1 MGNNPCGCYYEAED
15 EKMKKQGMECVS
27 CGKTAKK
34 AKLRFQGTVI
44 DGWKCSCGEEYFD
57 PEQAQR
63 ILLLNKILTKEYKIK
78 LGQIRSNLIIRIPTE
93 LAEALGLHKGE
104 NLLIKAEGLKKLH
117 IEAV

>member
-1 MGNNPCGCYYEAED
+1 
-15 EKMKKQGMECVS
+15 MKKGMKCMI
-27 CGKTAKK
+27 CGKTAKEV
-34 AKLRFQGTVI
+34 KLRFQGTKI

-93 LAEALGLHKGE
+93 LAQALGLQKGE
-104 NLLIKAEGLKKLH
+104 DVLIKAEGMKKLH
-117 IEAV
+117 IEAA